1 MISLEVAIQ
10 CGGSNVIGRLIA
22 IQEQLITASMKDTC
36 DT

>member
-1 MISLEVAIQ
+1 MISLEVATQ

-22 IQEQLITASMKDTC
+22 IKEQLITASMKVTC